1 MSTPTWKKRKR
12 QEEQAKQKRKAEYEK
27 KFKITKA
34 ASKKKS
40 NETKIQ
46 TKETTYY
53 RETPNYPSDTSS
65 KPISYA
71 RQEPKQYTGDYIKG
85 IAVMH
90 KSNLVPVSAET
101 DPRDY
106 STMRRN

>member
-1 MSTPTWKKRKR
+1 MSTPAWKKRARQKAQAEEKKKR
-12 QEEQAKQKRKAEYEK
+12 EHEK
-27 KFKITKA
+27 KFKVTK
-34 ASKKKS
+34 KVKS
-40 NETKIQ
+40 NAKKDEIKP
-46 TKETTYY
+46 YY
-53 RETPNYPSDTSS
+53 RETPSYPSESS
-65 KPISYA
+65 NSPISYEKPE
-71 RQEPKQYTGDYIKG
+71 RIEYTGDYIKG